1 MIYAEKYDEVEK
13 EFRRIVDDVIRQ
25 ELELLQVRK
34 FNKKKLYKYICAYMH
49 FNMSTNIFFHF
60 RPQLAKK
67 PRKIIK
73 KLADPARKVKR
84 KKRRI

>member
-34 FNKKKLYKYICAYMH
+34 LNNQLNKYICAYMH
-49 FNMSTNIFFHF
+49 FYMFTNILFHF

-73 KLADPARKVKR
+73 KHADPARKVKR